1 MKHIVTIVL
10 LFSVFQ
16 VCSQDINQMDA
27 QGKRHGVWKKNF
39 EGTEVVRYEGKFEHG
54 KEVGLFKFYK
64 YIDKKGVLSA
74 TKQFNK
80 DGSAEV
86 KFFASNGKVIS
97 QGKMIGRTYVGKW
110 IYYHNK
116 SDVVMIEE
124 TFNSKG
130 ELEGERKVF
139 YPNGQLA
146 EMQHYKNG
154 KLDGVSKM
162 YAQNDG
168 KLINE
173 YTYVNGEL
181 HGPAKSYDDSG
192 QIVAEGNYRHDK
204 QHGIW
209 KFYENGQLK
218 EEKDF
223 TVYSKNPYL
232 KKE

>member
-1 MKHIVTIVL
+1 MKQILVLVL
-10 LFSVFQ
+10 LVFGLSVFAQ
-16 VCSQDINQMDA
+16 EINQFDA
-27 QGKRHGVWKKNF
+27 QGKRHGVWRKSF
-39 EGTEVVRYEGKFEHG
+39 EGTDVLRYEGQFEHG
-54 KEVGLFKFYK
+54 KERGLFKFYK

-74 TKQFNK
+74 TKQFRK

-97 QGKMIGRTYVGKW
+97 TGNMLGKTHVGKW
-110 IYYHNK
+110 VYYHK
-116 SDVVMIEE
+116 GSDVVMIEE
-124 TFNSKG
+124 YFNQKG
-130 ELEGERKVF
+130 DLEGERKVF

-162 YAQNDG
+162 FAQNG
-168 KLINE
+168 GRLINE

-181 HGPAKSYDDSG
+181 HGPAKSYDESG
-192 QIVAEGNYRHDK
+192 QVLAEGKYRYNK

-209 KFYENGQLK
+209 KFYENGTLK

-223 TVYSKNPYL
+223 TVRSKNPYL